1 MVEYREDVQLDLAD
15 WLRRYGVYVGAVVVI
30 GMMALLAWQGF
41 ATYQRRQSVQAS
53 KIYEALQ
60 PEQGEAINSHELQQ
74 TAQRLM
80 QDYPKSP
87 YAALAAWQLAAR
99 EMDAGHMQQAQ
110 PLLQWSLEHVVNV
123 EMHALAQLRLAQL
136 ELALGH
142 EDKALALL
150 DKAPNTSFATAYAEL
165 KGDALVTAGK
175 PAQAKEAYQAALA
188 GMPVQEA
195 DWVRLKLE
203 NIRSVQ

>member
-1 MVEYREDVQLDLAD
+1 MVEYREDVQVDLAD
-15 WLRRYGVYVGAVVVI
+15 WLRRYGVYVIAMVIIGIMAV
-30 GMMALLAWQGF
+30 LAWQGF
-41 ATYQRRQSVQAS
+41 VTYQRRQFLQAA

-60 PEQGEAINSHELQQ
+60 PEQGEGINQGELQQ

-87 YAALAAWQLAAR
+87 YATLAAWQLAAR
-99 EMDAGHMQQAQ
+99 DMDAGHMQQAQ
-110 PLLQWSLEHVVNV
+110 PSLQWPLEHAVNV

-142 EDKALALL
+142 ADKALALL
-150 DKAPNTSFATAYAEL
+150 DKAPTPSFATAYAEL
-165 KGDALVTAGK
+165 KGDALVAAGK

-188 GMPVQEA
+188 GMPIQEA

-203 NIRSVQ
+203 NIRSVK

>member
-1 MVEYREDVQLDLAD
+1 VVEYREDVQVDLAD
-15 WLRRYGVYVGAVVVI
+15 WLRRYGIYGVAVVVI
-30 GMMALLAWQGF
+30 GIMALLAWQGF

-60 PEQGEAINSHELQQ
+60 PEQGETINPGKLQQ
-74 TAQRLM
+74 TAQSLM

-87 YAALAAWQLAAR
+87 YAALAAWQLAVS
-99 EMDAGHMQQAQ
+99 EMDAGHLQQAQ
-110 PLLQWSLEHVVNV
+110 PLLQWALEHAVNV

-142 EDKALALL
+142 ADKVLALL
-150 DKAPNTSFATAYAEL
+150 DKAPSTSFASAYAEL
-165 KGDALVTAGK
+165 KGDALVAAGN
-175 PAQAKEAYQAALA
+175 PVQAKEAYQAALT

-203 NIRSVQ
+203 NIRGVK